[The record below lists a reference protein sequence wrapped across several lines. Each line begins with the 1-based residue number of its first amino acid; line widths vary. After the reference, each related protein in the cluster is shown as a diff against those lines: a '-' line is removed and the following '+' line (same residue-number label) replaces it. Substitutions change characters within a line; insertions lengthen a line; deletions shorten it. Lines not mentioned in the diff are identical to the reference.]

1 MNTRKPRL
9 SVNPFTTTYLTILL
23 CAIQS
28 QHKTPCKPQIA
39 KRGPVTIL
47 VSNAKQSPIVSRL
60 SCRRVQDDLED
71 AADGDDDAAA
81 AAALHPA
88 RSSPDPA
95 ATTRAGGMGDHCI
108 GSDYLK

>member
-1 MNTRKPRL
+1 MP
-9 SVNPFTTTYLTILL
+9 
-23 CAIQS
+23 
-28 QHKTPCKPQIA
+28 
-39 KRGPVTIL
+39 
-47 VSNAKQSPIVSRL
+47 RL

-95 ATTRAGGMGDHCI
+95 ATTRAGGMGDHC
-108 GSDYLK
+108 S